1 MQIKFEIE
9 EIMIMDALVSDAKEA
24 ARMGLN
30 KQVYNT
36 GKRICQ
42 KLAINSPILNLKRSE
57 LIIIGDIV
65 EHTIN
70 LGNSTGTKKYTEEE
84 LENKQANMKV
94 MESALDKIV
103 EKLNEQEK

>member
-9 EIMIMDALVSDAKEA
+9 EIMIMDALVEDAKNA
-24 ARMGLN
+24 AKGFDKQIYN
-30 KQVYNT
+30 K

-42 KLAINSPILNLKRSE
+42 KLSINSPILNLKRSE